1 MEEKRTPLSFH
12 VIYWIMN
19 IITGLFALVCIAV
32 IVFYVMLW
40 TDHFGNDLQLHVH
53 LPGQVNF
60 METGVMP
67 FAGEPIKIELVEASA
82 RIHFFDT
89 PAPLA
94 RKFVM
99 ILMGVCALSFFLIWT
114 FRQFIV
120 NVRKGLVFS
129 ISNIILLQRI
139 SYTLVGFWV
148 LMIVYMRV
156 TYYLISARIAMENVE
171 IVSDFNNYPGILL
184 AALFIWVLS
193 HIFIR
198 GLKLKEEQDL
208 TI

>member
-1 MEEKRTPLSFH
+1 MKDKKTPLSFH

-19 IITGLFALVCIAV
+19 IITGLFALLCIAV
-32 IVFYVMLW
+32 IVFYVFLW
-40 TDHFGNDLQLHVH
+40 TDHFGDDLQLHVQ
-53 LPGQVNF
+53 LPGQISYI
-60 METGVMP
+60 ETGIMSY
-67 FAGEPIKIELVEASA
+67 AGGDIKVELVEANA
-82 RIHFFDT
+82 RVHFFNT
-89 PAPLA
+89 PTPLA
-94 RKFVM
+94 RNFALVL
-99 ILMGVCALSFFLIWT
+99 IGVCALTFFLLWT

-120 NVRKGLVFS
+120 NVRKGFVFS
-129 ISNIILLQRI
+129 IRNIILLQRI

-156 TYYLISARIAMENVE
+156 TYYLISARIDMENVE
-171 IVSDFNNYPGILL
+171 IVSEFNNYPGILL